1 MKDLLFWGALAAA
14 SVLGYY
20 VMAKIDILEEKLR
33 QDYRPYRW
41 RHFRIPAPTLTPLPS
56 ILSVLKSMRNVYPSP
71 RPAPPRPQRKPG
83 VSPFDPEEP
92 EIPSPPKSFG
102 EV

>member
-1 MKDLLFWGALAAA
+1 MKDLLFWGALAAT

-20 VMAKIDILEEKLR
+20 IMSKIDILEEKLR

-41 RHFRIPAPTLTPLPS
+41 RHFRIPAPTLTPFPS
-56 ILSVLKSMRNVYPSP
+56 LLMVLKSMRNAFPSP

-92 EIPSPPKSFG
+92 EFPAPPQSH
-102 EV
+102 EED